1 MSRYIN
7 YIFLGVATLSAIILR
22 TVMSFFIIEANSG
35 FIKSENLGVAIFI
48 IVVLL
53 LAATAVYFF
62 GANSE
67 TQKSQKPSFKG
78 LFPRIVSLLL
88 GASMII
94 SAFMPSILPSWQK
107 GLESLLSLAFGLYLI
122 FYALKRFIK
131 IKLPDLLCVISVVYW
146 LIKLVNLFTTY
157 SALSNTFD
165 NIFEIFTLCSVL
177 FFFLS
182 FAKGICL
189 EPNEKSIKTLNA
201 SAYLASFMAFACSAP
216 KAIIV
221 LTNNQAILGDNKSFL
236 ILFLTGVYILT
247 FILENNTKK
256 PQI

>member
-7 YIFLGVATLSAIILR
+7 YIFLGVATVSAIILR
-22 TVMSFFIIEANSG
+22 TVMYFFIIDLDSG
-35 FIKSENLGVAIFI
+35 FIRNENLGVAIFI
-48 IVVLL
+48 IVILL
-53 LAATAVYFF
+53 LAAAVVCFF

-67 TQKSQKPSFKG
+67 TQKPQKPSFKG
-78 LFPRIVSLLL
+78 LFARIVSLLL
-88 GASMII
+88 GIAMMIA
-94 SAFMPSILPSWQK
+94 AFMPSLIPIWQK
-107 GLESLLSLAFGLYLI
+107 GLESLLSLAFGLCLI
-122 FYALKRFIK
+122 FYALKNFIK
-131 IKLPDLLCVISVVYW
+131 IKLPDLLCVIPVVYW

-177 FFFLS
+177 YFFLS
-182 FAKGICL
+182 LAKGICL
-189 EPNEKSIKTLNA
+189 EPNEKSVKTLNA
-201 SAYLASFMAFACSAP
+201 SAYLASFMALACSVP

-221 LTNNQAILGDNKSFL
+221 LTNNQSILGDNKSFL
-236 ILFLTGVYILT
+236 ILLLTGVYILT